1 MSALGANMA
10 DEYRKNADD
19 CREQAAKA
27 LHPLDKERW
36 LKLAEDWLKLAKN
49 VEESKPKGR

>member
-1 MSALGANMA
+1 MA

-27 LHPLDKERW
+27 LSPLHKERW
-36 LKLAEDWLKLAKN
+36 LKLAEEWLKLAKSA
-49 VEESKPKGR
+49 EESKSKGP

>member
-1 MSALGANMA
+1 MSALGTNMA

-27 LHPLDKERW
+27 LRPLDKERW
-36 LKLAEDWLKLAKN
+36 LKLAEDWLKLAKI
-49 VEESKPKGR
+49 EESKPKGR